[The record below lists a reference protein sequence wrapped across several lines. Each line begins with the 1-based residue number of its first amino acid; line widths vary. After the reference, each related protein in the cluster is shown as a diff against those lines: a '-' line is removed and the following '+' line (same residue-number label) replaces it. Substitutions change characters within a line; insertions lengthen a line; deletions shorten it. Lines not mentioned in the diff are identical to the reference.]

1 MEESANFFNL
11 STDLLLPALVS
22 TVVTVAVTFLLK
34 WAEVWRSAEVAYR
47 FEQKK
52 KIKEA
57 LGKYFGSLLDTAEKV
72 DGRLENLSGNHD
84 KGWLRVG
91 QPRSTSGYYFVSTI
105 QRLMC
110 FYEVVYKIERE
121 AVALD
126 PRYADS
132 SDFEFLNF
140 VAVFRWILS
149 DVEGLFK
156 GLPYDRNLEFD
167 HLYADSLKD
176 TCARFT
182 KISDRDR
189 HSAEMHT
196 FLDSNHNE
204 ALFDLISG
212 IKPLEG
218 RKRWD
223 RFVALHLLLSCFQDR
238 FGHKRHQKS
247 VNRLQEIASRT
258 DNPIVLQNM
267 VSIVRNYALSDCAS
281 GLKLIRALELAYH
294 EKTGSFPR

>member
-1 MEESANFFNL
+1 MEEPSSFFSL

-34 WAEVWRSAEVAYR
+34 WAEVWRSADVAYR

-57 LGKYFGSLLDTAEKV
+57 LGKHFGSLLDAAERV

-84 KGWLRVG
+84 KGWLIIG
-91 QPRSTSGYYFVSTI
+91 NPGSTSGYYFVSTV

-110 FYEVVYKIERE
+110 FYEVVYRIERE

-156 GLPYDRNLEFD
+156 GLPYDRNAEFD
-167 HLYADSLKD
+167 HLYADSLKE
-176 TCARFT
+176 TCSRFV
-182 KISDRDR
+182 KLSDRDR
-189 HSAEMHT
+189 HSADMQS
-196 FLDSNHNE
+196 FLDSKHNA
-204 ALFDLISG
+204 ALLNLING
-212 IKPLEG
+212 LKPAEG

-223 RFVALHLLLSCFQDR
+223 RFVALHLLLACFQDR
-238 FGHKRHQKS
+238 FGYKRHQRTVKKM
-247 VNRLQEIASRT
+247 QEIVARIE
-258 DNPIVLQNM
+258 NPVVLKNMTYIVQ
-267 VSIVRNYALSDCAS
+267 SYALSDCAS
-281 GLKLIRALELAYH
+281 GAKLINALEAEYH
-294 EKTGSFPR
+294 QKTGSFLS